1 MEKYNEQMLPKRARS
16 QRQAVGKA
24 LEFVILALDD
34 VRDCKACGSEVVA
47 TWLDPVELR
56 LIYAKTTSRRDSG
69 RGCAVMP
76 KTDVVPVV
84 EVPLI
89 ADDGR
94 GIRGQG
100 RAA

>member
-16 QRQAVGKA
+16 QRQA

-56 LIYAKTTSRRDSG
+56 LIYAKNYLS
-69 RGCAVMP
+69 
-76 KTDVVPVV
+76 DV
-84 EVPLI
+84 
-89 ADDGR
+89 
-94 GIRGQG
+94 IREGG
-100 RAA
+100 AL